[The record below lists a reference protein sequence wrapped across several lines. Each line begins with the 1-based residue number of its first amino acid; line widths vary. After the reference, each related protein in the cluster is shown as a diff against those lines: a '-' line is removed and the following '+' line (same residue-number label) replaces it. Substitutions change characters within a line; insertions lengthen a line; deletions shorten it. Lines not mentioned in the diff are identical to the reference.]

1 MNALDY
7 NSLQF
12 QVQERQ
18 ARIFAEIADDRR
30 ADSARRDRQ
39 DDVDGWLKRSRL
51 TFLLAGLANA
61 TIVIRS

>member
-18 ARIFAEIADDRR
+18 SQIFAEIADDRR
-30 ADSARRDRQ
+30 ADSARRSRQ
-39 DDVDGWLKRSRL
+39 DIQDGWLQRSRL
-51 TFLLAGLANA
+51 DLLLAGLVNA